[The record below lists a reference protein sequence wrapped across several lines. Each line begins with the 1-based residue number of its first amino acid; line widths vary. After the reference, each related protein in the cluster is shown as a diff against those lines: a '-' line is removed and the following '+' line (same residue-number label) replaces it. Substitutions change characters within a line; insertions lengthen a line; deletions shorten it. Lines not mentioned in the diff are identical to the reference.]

1 MAHARQMR
9 AASAEIEVRVK
20 QISTP
25 NLTHAGNPHPLMRRF
40 IANIQVCPGAGDD
53 ELEVS
58 SCLMLWRAD
67 GTRVETNPCSFVRRD
82 TLRAAD
88 GVLRLARRCAPS
100 TRTS

>member
-1 MAHARQMR
+1 MGGSPAPLA
-9 AASAEIEVRVK
+9 
-20 QISTP
+20 

-58 SCLMLWRAD
+58 SCLMLWRAG
-67 GTRVETNPCSFVRRD
+67 GTRVETNTCSFVRRD
-82 TLRAAD
+82 TLRAAG